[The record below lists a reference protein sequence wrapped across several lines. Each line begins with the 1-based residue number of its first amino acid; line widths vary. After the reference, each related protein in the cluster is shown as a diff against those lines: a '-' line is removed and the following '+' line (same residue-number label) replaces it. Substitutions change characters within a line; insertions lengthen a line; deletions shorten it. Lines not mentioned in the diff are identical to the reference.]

1 MPNDLVLAVLALL
14 FLWLL
19 ARLHDAGKKSEDEGE
34 GGREAV
40 KVPGLKGVR
49 RIETLPPRP
58 LAFGARV
65 SVPGEPDEGGPFQVD
80 LGELTCDCPDFRD
93 RRAHLPPDAIGRV
106 CPHLS
111 QALRTTGATGSM
123 DDMVQTIVEA
133 GPTVRSYFECPLP
146 QNRTVAIGHSPGEE
160 HLEVFAAP
168 RPVDRKDGGS
178 TGAYRRYGYS
188 LARERWLN
196 DERPPGSG
204 AIVEIIGRL
213 PLVR

>member
-1 MPNDLVLAVLALL
+1 MPNDLILAVLALL

-19 ARLHDAGKKSEDEGE
+19 ARLHEAGRKSVGEGA

-40 KVPGLKGVR
+40 KVPGLKDIH
-49 RIETLPPRP
+49 RINTLPPRP

-65 SVPGEPDEGGPFQVD
+65 SVPGETDEGGPFQVD
-80 LGELTCDCPDFRD
+80 LGQLTCDCPDFTD

-123 DDMVQTIVEA
+123 DDLVQTIVES

-146 QNRTVAIGHSPGEE
+146 RERTVAIGHSPGEDL
-160 HLEVFAAP
+160 LEVFAAP
-168 RPVDRKDGGS
+168 RPVDLKEAGS
-178 TGAYRRYGYS
+178 PRTYRRYGYS

>member
-19 ARLHDAGKKSEDEGE
+19 ARIHEAAKKPTGDVAD
-34 GGREAV
+34 GREAV
-40 KVPGLKGVR
+40 RVQGLKGIR
-49 RIETLPPRP
+49 RIEALPPRP

-80 LGELTCDCPDFRD
+80 LGELTCTCPDFED

-111 QALRTTGATGSM
+111 QALQTTGATGSM
-123 DDMVQTIVEA
+123 DDLVQAIVES
-133 GPTVRSYFECPLP
+133 GPTVRSYLECPLP
-146 QNRTVAIGHSPGEE
+146 LDRTVAIGHTPGEDQ
-160 HLEVFAAP
+160 LEVFAAP
-168 RPVDRKDGGS
+168 RPVDLKEGAAPA
-178 TGAYRRYGYS
+178 AYRRYGYS

-204 AIVEIIGRL
+204 AIVELIGKL